1 MLAGMRIMAGE
12 VKIYDRVAGEPV
24 HRDVARDLVDDP
36 YELGARITVLRSL
49 RDDPLARMHVR
60 GQIDDAQ
67 MAAGRH
73 WQHSYEIAE
82 ICGATGIDPTRDYVD
97 GGSVPEPLTDAR
109 RRAVS
114 DLNRAARLVGV
125 IGESVLRDV
134 LVLGMMPAQVAAA
147 RGYSDER
154 SIRFYART
162 FRDALEALAIEYGLA
177 SKGSKEVPISG

>member
-1 MLAGMRIMAGE
+1 MGRGNKRRVRGPIAPAH
-12 VKIYDRVAGEPV
+12 DRRAEGPV
-24 HRDVARDLVDDP
+24 HQDVAPSIVDDP
-36 YELGARITVLRSL
+36 YEQGGKITVLRSL

-82 ICGATGIDPTRDYVD
+82 IGGATGIDPTRDYVD
-97 GGSVPEPLTDAR
+97 GGRIPEPLTDAR
-109 RRAVS
+109 RRAVR

-162 FRDALEALAIEYGLA
+162 FRDALEALAVEYGFA
-177 SKGSKEVPISG
+177 SKEVPISG